1 MNLKIIM
8 ISKSSQSKK
17 QFRLYDSIFI
27 KFGCC
32 LDMGIW
38 ERKEGAIANMYQN
51 MPKLTKFNALL
62 CATSL
67 YQLYICKALMDTLL
81 EQRSYTQK
89 ILNMIPFIE
98 NSTVGKPIVDSCG
111 MVQDLN
117 LLERTVRELSGM
129 IVLFYTFIGF

>member
-1 MNLKIIM
+1 
-8 ISKSSQSKK
+8 
-17 QFRLYDSIFI
+17 
-27 KFGCC
+27 
-32 LDMGIW
+32 
-38 ERKEGAIANMYQN
+38 

-67 YQLYICKALMDTLL
+67 YQLYICKALVDTLL

-111 MVQDLN
+111 MV
-117 LLERTVRELSGM
+117 
-129 IVLFYTFIGF
+129 